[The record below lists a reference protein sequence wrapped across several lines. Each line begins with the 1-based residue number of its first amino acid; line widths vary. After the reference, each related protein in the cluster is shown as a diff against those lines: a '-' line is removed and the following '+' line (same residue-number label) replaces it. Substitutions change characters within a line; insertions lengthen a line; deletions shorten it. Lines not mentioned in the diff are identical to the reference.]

1 LDKKGD
7 MDLDP
12 YDDPY
17 DPYKVCPECGGEYQD
32 TAAVCADCEVPLVL
46 PEQIEERDARELPL
60 TSRLVLLC
68 TAPIQWIR
76 ALAADL
82 AQAGIG
88 YAIDRRK
95 ARSDRLLSLYV
106 RREDRQAAVVLDATR
121 MRIDPLET
129 ELEPEEELREDVAP
143 EPDHMVCPKC
153 GGEYRLEILR
163 CPDCDVDLKTA
174 LTERQAAEEPEELY
188 DELPTEEEEQS
199 AFVMPLPPR
208 HEIPASDDLV
218 CLCCG
223 ALSEL
228 AGLWPALDDAGIGQ
242 RIESAPYKRNTADCC
257 LYLRPEDCD
266 AAERIWKAVSPT
278 DESSAPEERTCPACG
293 ASLLTKAPDCPDCG
307 LSITFAADASC
318 THCGAIA
325 IGLAGRLCP
334 NCGVAVAE
342 E

>member
-1 LDKKGD
+1 

-32 TAAVCADCEVPLVL
+32 SVAVCADCEVPLVL

-60 TSRLVLLC
+60 SPRLALLC
-68 TAPIQWIR
+68 TAPIPWIR

-82 AQAGIG
+82 AQAVMA

-106 RREDRQAAVVLDATR
+106 QRENLKVAVALDATR
-121 MRIDPLET
+121 MKIDPLE
-129 ELEPEEELREDVAP
+129 EDGGPDEELPEDVAP
-143 EPDHMVCPKC
+143 EPDHRVCPKC

-163 CPDCDVDLKTA
+163 CPDCDVDLKTVPV
-174 LTERQAAEEPEELY
+174 ERPAAEEPEEFY
-188 DELPTEEEEQS
+188 DELPTKEEIKS
-199 AFVMPLPPR
+199 AFIMPAPPR

-228 AGLWPALDDAGIGQ
+228 AILWPALDAAAIGH
-242 RIESAPYKRNTADCC
+242 RIESAPHPRSAADCC

-266 AAERIWKAVSPT
+266 AAEQIWKAVRPT
-278 DESSAPEERTCPACG
+278 DEGVAPEEKTCPACG
-293 ASLLTKAPDCPDCG
+293 ASLLPKASDCPGCG
-307 LSITFAADASC
+307 LGFTLPADVSC
-318 THCGAIA
+318 THCGAIL
-325 IGLAGRLCP
+325 IGLAGRGCP
-334 NCGVAVAE
+334 NCGVPVAGR
-342 E
+342 